1 MIVNL
6 TTRPATTKD
15 ATAMAALL
23 NEIIAIGGTT
33 AYEEPFS
40 GESMDDHYVSARNL
54 IACTVAERDGEL
66 LGFQGLFWPTDE
78 DPFPMGW
85 AFIATF
91 ARVGRTGGG
100 VGRALFAATVKAA
113 RGAGVRTI
121 DATIRGDNTSGLA
134 FYGRMGFTDYDCLV
148 GVPLKD
154 GTPVDRI
161 RKRFDL

>member
-1 MIVNL
+1 VNL
-6 TTRPATTKD
+6 TTRPATPKD

-40 GESMDDHYVSARNL
+40 SESMDHHYVSARNL
-54 IACTVAERDGEL
+54 IACTVAEQDGEL
-66 LGFQGLFWPTDE
+66 LGFQGLFWPTEE
-78 DPFPMGW
+78 DPLPSGW

-100 VGRALFAATVKAA
+100 VGRVLFAETVKAA
-113 RGAGVRTI
+113 RGAGVRNI
-121 DATIRGDNTSGLA
+121 DATIRADNTSGLA
-134 FYGRMGFTDYDCLV
+134 FYGRMGFTDYGCV
-148 GVPLKD
+148 AGVPLKD
-154 GTPVDRI
+154 GTLVDRI

>member
-1 MIVNL
+1 MNL
-6 TTRPATTKD
+6 TTRPATPKD

-33 AYEEPFS
+33 AYEEPFTT
-40 GESMDDHYVSARNL
+40 ESMDHHYVSAPNL
-54 IACTVAERDGEL
+54 IACTVAEQDGEL
-66 LGFQGLFWPTDE
+66 LGFQGLFWSEEE
-78 DPFPMGW
+78 DPRLAGW

-100 VGRALFAATVKAA
+100 VGRALFAQTVKAA
-113 RGAGVRTI
+113 RGASVRTI
-121 DATIRGDNTSGLA
+121 DATIRADNTSGLA
-134 FYGRMGFTDYDCLV
+134 FYSRMGFTDYGRLA

-161 RKRFDL
+161 QKRFDL